1 MQTFLKTL
9 TGETVALEVGPSD
22 TVEKI
27 QKKMKDVEAGIVL
40 KLRGGMQILVETQD
54 IDVETQARKVFAL
67 EVEPTNTIESV
78 KAMIQDKE
86 GIPPD
91 QQQLMFISQLLDD
104 GRTLADYNI
113 KTESTLHLYLRGE
126 NLSTSMY
133 TLLVK
138 TSGRRRRFIPL
149 EVEPSYTIEHVKAK
163 IEDKLGYP
171 PDRQRLTFNGKELED
186 GRTLC
191 DYNIQ
196 HILDLHLRRP
206 GRILIFVKGFSK
218 YIALDVK
225 PTDTITSVKAK
236 IWHEDKVRVTAQRL
250 VFSSGK
256 PLLNGHTLADYN
268 VEDGNTLH
276 LIFTQGTTTF
286 SY

>member
-1 MQTFLKTL
+1 
-9 TGETVALEVGPSD
+9 
-22 TVEKI
+22 
-27 QKKMKDVEAGIVL
+27 MKDVEAGIVL

-78 KAMIQDKE
+78 KAKIQDKE

-113 KTESTLHLYLRGE
+113 KMESTLHLYLRGE
-126 NLSTSMY
+126 NLSTSMN

-163 IEDKLGYP
+163 IQDKVGYS
-171 PDRQRLTFNGKELED
+171 PDLQRLTFNGKELED

-191 DYNIQ
+191 DCNIQ

>member
-1 MQTFLKTL
+1 
-9 TGETVALEVGPSD
+9 
-22 TVEKI
+22 
-27 QKKMKDVEAGIVL
+27 MKA
-40 KLRGGMQILVETQD
+40 K
-54 IDVETQARKVFAL
+54 
-67 EVEPTNTIESV
+67 
-78 KAMIQDKE
+78 IQDKE
-86 GIPPD
+86 GVPPD

-113 KTESTLHLYLRGE
+113 KMESTLHLYLRGE

-133 TLLVK
+133 ILLVK
-138 TSGRRRRFIPL
+138 TSGRRGRRFIPL

-163 IEDKLGYP
+163 IQDKVGNP
-171 PDRQRLTFNGKELED
+171 PDLQRLVSDGKELED
-186 GRTLC
+186 GQTLS

-206 GRILIFVKGFSK
+206 GRILIFVKGMSGK
-218 YIALDVK
+218 TISLDVK
-225 PTDTITSVKAK
+225 PTNTIERVKVK
-236 IWHEDKVRVTAQRL
+236 ICREDKTPVWRQRL

-256 PLLNGHTLADYN
+256 PLLDGHTLADYN